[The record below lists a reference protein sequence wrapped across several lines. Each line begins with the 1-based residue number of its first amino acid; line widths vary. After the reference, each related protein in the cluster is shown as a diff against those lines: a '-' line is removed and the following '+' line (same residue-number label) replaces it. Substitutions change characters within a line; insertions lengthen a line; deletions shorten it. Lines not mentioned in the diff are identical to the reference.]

1 MFPPLEDLA
10 RLLPEIVASGFACLI
25 MLLDPFVGRR
35 NKGWMAR
42 LALVGA
48 LGSVAAVFVQANYLG
63 AGFYGLFLVDEFS
76 VFLHALVFGV
86 AALAVLGAYDYLE
99 REGIQFGEYYALVL
113 FAATGMG
120 IMAGANELMTAF
132 IGLEISSIASYI
144 LAGFRR
150 NALKSNESAMKY
162 FLLGSFATAFFLY
175 GVALVYGATGTT
187 ALQSLRLT
195 AGHAAGGAG
204 ALLVLGMG
212 LMFVGLAFK
221 VASAPFQLWTPD
233 AYEGAPT
240 PVTALFSSGPKAAAF
255 ALLARVLF
263 TAFGAEALSDV
274 WYWAVWISAALTMFA
289 GNLAA
294 LVQTNVKRMLAYSS
308 IAHAGYI
315 LVAIAARNELGLAA
329 LLFYLVTYSLVK
341 IGAFTILAHLGEAG
355 EKRLEIEEYAGL
367 GWKRPATAGFLSL
380 FLLSLLGLPLTAG
393 FLGKLFVFDAALA
406 AAHDAPPLYP
416 VLSSSLVWLAI
427 LLAINSVIAAYYY
440 LRVLVVLYFHEAA
453 GEWQPAP
460 MPAAVTAVVLLTA
473 AGTIYLGLFPG
484 LVMQFASVA
493 ATALR

>member
-10 RLLPEIVASGFACLI
+10 RLLPEMVASGFACLI
-25 MLLDPFVGRR
+25 MLLDPFVSKRQ
-35 NKGWMAR
+35 KGWMAR

-48 LGSVAAVFVQANYLG
+48 LGSVAAVFVQARHLG
-63 AGFYGLFLVDEFS
+63 AGFYGLLLVDEFS

-132 IGLEISSIASYI
+132 VGLEISSIASYV

-187 ALQSLRLT
+187 GLQSLRLT
-195 AGHAAGGAG
+195 AGDATGGSG

-255 ALLARVLF
+255 ALLVRVLF
-263 TAFGAEALSDV
+263 TAFGANSLSDL
-274 WYWAVWISAALTMFA
+274 WFWAVWISAALTMFA

-329 LLFYLVTYSLVK
+329 VLFYLVTYSLVK
-341 IGAFTILAHLGEAG
+341 IGAFTILAHLGDAG
-355 EKRLEIEEYAGL
+355 EKRLELAEYAGL
-367 GWKRPATAGFLSL
+367 GWKRPATAAFLSL
-380 FLLSLLGLPLTAG
+380 FLLSLLGLPVTAG
-393 FLGKLFVFDAALA
+393 FLGKLFVFNSALA
-406 AAHDAPPLYP
+406 AANSAPALYP

-427 LLAINSVIAAYYY
+427 LLAVNSVIAAYYY
-440 LRVLVVLYFHEAA
+440 LRVIVVMYFHEDA
-453 GEWQPAP
+453 GDWKPAP
-460 MPAAVTAVVLLTA
+460 MPAAVTAVVLITA
-473 AGTIYLGLFPG
+473 AGTVYLGIFPG
-484 LVMQFASVA
+484 FVMQFATVA
-493 ATALR
+493 AAALR